1 MLGCST
7 ATKQVSDQNG
17 CTIQIDPPEGKL
29 PAKIEQATGTSLSVN
44 RLKNQLIK
52 LFRDNYRHHAGKSVD
67 GPLQNLFHK
76 LSICSSVNISSTPS
90 IIGME
95 IWTVPSGRI

>member
-29 PAKIEQATGTSLSVN
+29 PAKIEQATGTSPVC
-44 RLKNQLIK
+44 
-52 LFRDNYRHHAGKSVD
+52 KSIE
-67 GPLQNLFHK
+67 K
-76 LSICSSVNISSTPS
+76 SIDKAI
-90 IIGME
+90 
-95 IWTVPSGRI
+95 